1 MVLAS
6 RLAPRDRA
14 VRPGVIAGST
24 FHHLNWIQTDM
35 SKLFSRLLAVSAL
48 AATALFA
55 PASHAQA
62 QQGGSQAYQVVNPP
76 IPSDNQGKIEVM
88 EFFAYTCPHCAA
100 MQPMV
105 ESWSKTAPADVVL
118 VQVPVAFNAA
128 MKPLQQLYY
137 TLQTLGRGDLN
148 DKVFAAIHSEHKQLF
163 TKAAMAEWAASQ
175 GVDRKKFE
183 EIFDSFSVA
192 TQVERATQLTKQA
205 NIDGTPSY
213 LVGGKY
219 LTSPVMAGNSYQ
231 GALDEVNKLI
241 PMARN
246 AK

>member
-1 MVLAS
+1 
-6 RLAPRDRA
+6 
-14 VRPGVIAGST
+14 
-24 FHHLNWIQTDM
+24 M
-35 SKLFSRLLAVSAL
+35 SKLLSRLLAVSVL

-62 QQGGSQAYQVVNPP
+62 PQPGAQPYQVVNPP
-76 IPSDNQGKIEVM
+76 IPSDHQGKIEVM

-100 MQPMV
+100 MEPMV
-105 ESWSKTAPADVVL
+105 ESWAKTAPSDVVL

-137 TLQTLGRGDLN
+137 TLQALNRPDLHT
-148 DKVFAAIHSEHKQLF
+148 KVFTAIHQEHKQLF
-163 TKAAMAEWAASQ
+163 TKSAMADWIAAQ

-183 EIFDSFSVA
+183 EVFDSFSVN
-192 TQVERATQLTKQA
+192 TQTERATQLSKQA
-205 NIDGTPSY
+205 NIDGTPSF

-231 GALDEVNKLI
+231 GAVDEVNKLI
-241 PMARN
+241 PMAR
-246 AK
+246 AGK

>member
-1 MVLAS
+1 M
-6 RLAPRDRA
+6 
-14 VRPGVIAGST
+14 ST
-24 FHHLNWIQTDM
+24 LLT
-35 SKLFSRLLAVSAL
+35 RLLAVSAL
-48 AATALFA
+48 AASALFA
-55 PASHAQA
+55 PVSHAQA
-62 QQGGSQAYQVVNPP
+62 PQAGSQQPYQVVNPP
-76 IPSDNQGKIEVM
+76 IPSDHAGKIEVM

-105 ESWSKTAPADVVL
+105 ESWVKTASPDVVL

-137 TLQTLGRGDLN
+137 TLQALDRPDLN
-148 DKVFAAIHSEHKQLF
+148 SKVFIAIHQEHKQLF
-163 TKAAMAEWAASQ
+163 TKSAMADWVATQ

-183 EIFDSFSVA
+183 DTFDSFSVA
-192 TQVERATQLTKQA
+192 TQSERATQLTKQA

-231 GALDEVNKLI
+231 GALDEVNKLL
-241 PMARN
+241 PMARDS
-246 AK
+246 K

>member
-1 MVLAS
+1 M
-6 RLAPRDRA
+6 
-14 VRPGVIAGST
+14 ST
-24 FHHLNWIQTDM
+24 L
-35 SKLFSRLLAVSAL
+35 LRRLLAVSAF

-55 PASHAQA
+55 PLSHAQA
-62 QQGGSQAYQVVNPP
+62 PQAIGPAFRVINPT
-76 IPSDNQGKIEVM
+76 IPSDHAGKIEVM

-100 MQPMV
+100 MEPMV
-105 ESWSKTAPADVVL
+105 ESWAKTAPADVVL

-137 TLQTLGRGDLN
+137 TLEALKRPDLHP
-148 DKVFAAIHSEHKQLF
+148 KVFAAIHEEHKQLF
-163 TKAAMAEWAASQ
+163 HKAAMADWAASQ

-183 EIFDSFSVA
+183 ETFDSFGVITA
-192 TQVERATQLTKQA
+192 AERATELAKQA

-231 GALDEVNKLI
+231 GAIDEVNKLI
-241 PMARN
+241 PMARDS
-246 AK
+246 K

>member
-1 MVLAS
+1 
-6 RLAPRDRA
+6 
-14 VRPGVIAGST
+14 
-24 FHHLNWIQTDM
+24 M
-35 SKLFSRLLAVSAL
+35 SKLLSRLLAVSAL

-55 PASHAQA
+55 PVSNAQGVQPGA
-62 QQGGSQAYQVVNPP
+62 QPYQVVNPP
-76 IPSDNQGKIEVM
+76 IASDHAGKIEVM

-100 MQPMV
+100 MEPMV
-105 ESWSKTAPADVVL
+105 EAWAKTAPADVVL
-118 VQVPVAFNAA
+118 VQVPVAFNAS

-137 TLQTLGRGDLN
+137 TLQTLNRPDLHS
-148 DKVFAAIHSEHKQLF
+148 KVFTAIHQEHKQLF
-163 TKAAMAEWAASQ
+163 TKSAMEDWVASQ

-183 EIFDSFSVA
+183 EIFDSFSVN

-231 GALDEVNKLI
+231 GALDEVNKLL
-241 PMARN
+241 PMARDS
-246 AK
+246 K

>member
-1 MVLAS
+1 M
-6 RLAPRDRA
+6 
-14 VRPGVIAGST
+14 ST
-24 FHHLNWIQTDM
+24 LLT
-35 SKLFSRLLAVSAL
+35 RLLAVSAL

-62 QQGGSQAYQVVNPP
+62 PQAGSQPYQVVNRP
-76 IPSDNQGKIEVM
+76 IQGDHQGKIEVT

-105 ESWSKTAPADVVL
+105 ESWAKTAPADVVV

-128 MKPLQQLYY
+128 MKPLQKLYY
-137 TLQTLGRGDLN
+137 TLQAMNRPDLHS
-148 DKVFAAIHSEHKQLF
+148 KVFIAIHQEHKQLF
-163 TKAAMAEWAASQ
+163 TKAAMADWVASQ
-175 GVDRKKFE
+175 GVDRKLFE
-183 EIFDSFSVA
+183 DTFDSFSVN
-192 TQVERATQLTKQA
+192 TQSERATQLTQQA

-241 PMARN
+241 PMARSG
-246 AK
+246 K